1 MKLVVTAAP
10 LKDYY
15 GFPMVRGRP
24 FYKSTGKNEII
35 VKSSR
40 DVSCWFYGQEDG
52 LGDVGLLGLEGTAY
66 NADNQ
71 YL

>member
-1 MKLVVTAAP
+1 MI
-10 LKDYY
+10 
-15 GFPMVRGRP
+15 RGRL

-52 LGDVGLLGLEGTAY
+52 LGDVGLLGIEGTAY
-66 NADNQ
+66 HAENQ